1 MRTLNDL
8 FTRVRKLEEKSPVSD
23 AVLVFEDGS
32 TRSLRIAD
40 GLQLFLDSM
49 RLEHD
54 RICGRPGE
62 SKYIRQLDL
71 MGSAAKIQTQDP
83 LIELAFAQAR
93 RLASPIDP
101 ADVAGFAEIDNS
113 K

>member
-1 MRTLNDL
+1 MRLTEFFARL
-8 FTRVRKLEEKSPVSD
+8 RKLEERTPVSD
-23 AVLVFEDGS
+23 CTLVFADGS
-32 TRSLRIAD
+32 TRALRIGD

-71 MGSAAKIQTQDP
+71 MGSAAEIQTQDP

-101 ADVAGFAEIDNS
+101 ADVAAFAEIENS